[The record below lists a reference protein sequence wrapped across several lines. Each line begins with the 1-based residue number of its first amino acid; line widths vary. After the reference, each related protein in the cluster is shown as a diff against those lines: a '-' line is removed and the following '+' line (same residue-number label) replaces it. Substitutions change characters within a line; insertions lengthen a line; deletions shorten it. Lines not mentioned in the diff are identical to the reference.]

1 MEAEQ
6 LIERQIRRDI
16 QYRLILRLILRQN
29 TVHLC
34 TSRQPADGHPKGSA
48 RQWRTSMEPENV
60 NVKCAHEPRPKQ
72 KLLDRA
78 REIIRLKHYSIRTER
93 AYLNWMRRY
102 ILFHHKRHPQE
113 MGPAEIEAFLT
124 HLAMAG
130 NVARSTQNQAFNAL
144 LSLYRA
150 VLGISLDDAGINAMR
165 AHKKGTLPVVLTKD
179 EAQRV
184 ILATTGVY
192 QLIAKLLYGS
202 GLRLIEGLR
211 LRVQDVDFS
220 LQEVSVRD
228 GKGEKDRL
236 TLFPE
241 ALHTAMRDHLERVRM
256 LHEHD
261 LAAGYGR
268 VYLPQALARKYPN
281 ANREWRWQYVFPAH
295 RLSQDPRSGAIQRHH
310 IHEKAV
316 QRAVHIAVRHTG
328 MVKRATPHTF
338 RHSFAT
344 HLLMEGYDIRTVQ
357 ELLGHKDVAT
367 TMIYTHVL
375 REQGFQRVKS
385 PL

>member
-1 MEAEQ
+1 
-6 LIERQIRRDI
+6 
-16 QYRLILRLILRQN
+16 
-29 TVHLC
+29 
-34 TSRQPADGHPKGSA
+34 
-48 RQWRTSMEPENV
+48 MEPENV
-60 NVKCAHEPRPKQ
+60 NVNWAPGPRPKP

-93 AYLNWMRRY
+93 TYLNWMRRY

-144 LSLYRA
+144 LFLYRE
-150 VLGISLDDAGINAMR
+150 VLGIALDDAGINAMR

-179 EAQRV
+179 EVQRV
-184 ILATTGVY
+184 ILATPGVY

-211 LRVQDVDFS
+211 LRVQEVDFS
-220 LQEVSVRD
+220 LQEVRVRD
-228 GKGEKDRL
+228 GKGEKARM

-241 ALHTAMRDHLERVRM
+241 ALHTVMRDHLERVRM
-256 LHEHD
+256 LHAHD

-268 VYLPQALARKYPN
+268 VYLPHALARKYPH
-281 ANREWRWQYVFPAH
+281 ANQEWRWQYVFPAD
-295 RLSQDPRSGAIQRHH
+295 RLSTDPRSGAIQRHH

-375 REQGFQRVKS
+375 REQGLQRVKS
-385 PL
+385 PLNF

>member
-1 MEAEQ
+1 
-6 LIERQIRRDI
+6 
-16 QYRLILRLILRQN
+16 
-29 TVHLC
+29 
-34 TSRQPADGHPKGSA
+34 
-48 RQWRTSMEPENV
+48 MEPANV
-60 NVKCAHEPRPKQ
+60 HVEWAPGPQPTQ
-72 KLLDRA
+72 KLLERA
-78 REIIRLKHYSIRTER
+78 RDIIRRKHDSIRTEH
-93 AYLNWMRRY
+93 AYLNSMRRS

-113 MGPAEIEAFLT
+113 RGPAEIEALLT
-124 HLAMAG
+124 HLAIAG
-130 NVARSTQNQAFNAL
+130 NVARSTQNQAFHAL
-144 LSLYRA
+144 LFLYRE
-150 VLGISLDDAGINAMR
+150 VLGISLDDAGIHATR

-179 EAQRV
+179 EGQRV
-184 ILATTGVY
+184 IMATTGVY

-211 LRVQDVDFS
+211 LRVQDIDCS
-220 LQEVSVRD
+220 LHEVSVRD
-228 GKGEKDRL
+228 GKGEKDRM
-236 TLFPE
+236 TLLPE
-241 ALHTAMRDHLERVRM
+241 AIHTVIRDHLERVRM
-256 LHEHD
+256 LHAQD
-261 LAAGYGR
+261 LAASYGR
-268 VYLPQALARKYPN
+268 VYLPHALARKYPN

-295 RLSQDPRSGAIQRHH
+295 RLSKDPRSGAIQRHH

-316 QRAVHIAVRHTG
+316 QRAVHMAVRHTG

-385 PL
+385 PLNF